1 MRKYLFFYS
10 ELYIFDSLKKLW
22 YFHLKSINLKILD
35 KNELENPVVY
45 LSNLIKKLD
54 VNKRNGFVALAIV
67 NLLVIFL
74 FKLFLQGTGLL
85 SWLFNE
91 FYSALSNCL
100 ANLKAFLIIRN
111 PP

>member
-1 MRKYLFFYS
+1 M
-10 ELYIFDSLKKLW
+10 
-22 YFHLKSINLKILD
+22 D
-35 KNELENPVVY
+35 KNEPENPVVY

-85 SWLFNE
+85 SWLLKQ

-100 ANLKAFLIIRN
+100 ANLNAFLIIRN